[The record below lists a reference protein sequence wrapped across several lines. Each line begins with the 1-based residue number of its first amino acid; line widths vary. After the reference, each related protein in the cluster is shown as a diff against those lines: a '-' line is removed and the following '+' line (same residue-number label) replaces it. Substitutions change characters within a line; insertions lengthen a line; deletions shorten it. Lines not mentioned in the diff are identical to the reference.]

1 MGYNST
7 AISSALSFKVI
18 IIGPGAVGKTSL
30 LNRFVHDEFTLKYKL
45 TIGVDF
51 LTKTIEY
58 EPGKIVKLH
67 IWDIGGQEKFK
78 FLHRSFYEG
87 AFGALVVFDL
97 SRHQTFSSMKE
108 WLSEMRSLVINDIP
122 SIIIGNKSDLIPE
135 IGHIIDKS
143 EVEEFAKKQGCL
155 YAETSAK
162 TGDNVEKAFLE
173 LTLRMVKKMGKLVT
187 KSKEEI

>member
-1 MGYNST
+1 MSNNST
-7 AISSALSFKVI
+7 TTQISFKVI

-30 LNRFVHDEFTLKYKL
+30 LNRFVHNEFSLKYKL

-51 LTKTIEY
+51 LTKIIEY
-58 EPGKIVKLH
+58 EPGKSVKLH

-87 AFGALVVFDL
+87 AYGALVVFDL

-108 WLSEMRSLVINDIP
+108 WLSEMRSIVINDIP
-122 SIIIGNKSDLIPE
+122 SVIIGNKSDLIPE
-135 IGHIIDKS
+135 IGYIIDKR
-143 EVEEFAKKQGCL
+143 EVEEFAKKQDCL
-155 YAETSAK
+155 YVETSAK

-173 LTLRMVKKMGKLVT
+173 LTHLMINKMGKLVS
-187 KSKEEI
+187 KSKEDS

>member
-1 MGYNST
+1 MGNNSNT
-7 AISSALSFKVI
+7 VQLSFKVI

-30 LNRFVHDEFTLKYKL
+30 LNRFVHNEFSLKYKL

-51 LTKTIEY
+51 LTKIIEY
-58 EPGKIVKLH
+58 ESGKQAKLH

-97 SRHQTFSSMKE
+97 SRPQTFSSMKE
-108 WLSEMRSLVINDIP
+108 WLSEMRNIIINDIP

-135 IGHIIDKS
+135 IGQTIDRS
-143 EVEEFAKKQGCL
+143 EAEEFAKKQGCL
-155 YAETSAK
+155 YVETSAK
-162 TGDNVEKAFLE
+162 TGDNVGNAFLE
-173 LTLRMVKKMGKLVT
+173 LTHRMVKKMGKLVS
-187 KSKEEI
+187 KSKEET

>member
-1 MGYNST
+1 MANNSST
-7 AISSALSFKVI
+7 TALSFKVI

-30 LNRFVHDEFTLKYKL
+30 LNRFVHNEFSLKYKL

-51 LTKTIEY
+51 LTKVIEY
-58 EPGKIVKLH
+58 EPGKTAKLH

-97 SRHQTFSSMKE
+97 SRHRTFSSMKE
-108 WLSEMRSLVINDIP
+108 WLSEMRNIVINDIP
-122 SIIIGNKSDLIPE
+122 SAIIGNKSDLIPE
-135 IGHIIDKS
+135 IGQIIDRK
-143 EVEEFAKKQGCL
+143 EVEEYAKKQDCL
-155 YAETSAK
+155 YVETSAK

-173 LTLRMVKKMGKLVT
+173 LTHLMINKMGKLVS
-187 KSKEEI
+187 KSKEDS